1 VLGSKQRQMA
11 FLFTGQGSQY
21 VGMGRQ
27 LYETQPIFRQV
38 LDECAEILRPYLE
51 IPLLDVLY
59 PSKEAESPQSKIENL
74 QSKIDDTAY
83 TQPALFALEYALF
96 QLWKS
101 WGVEPAVVM
110 GHSVGEYVAACVAGV
125 FSLEAG
131 LKLIAARGRLMQA
144 LPQNGEMVAVLAD
157 PAQVAVALA
166 PYAQQVVIAAVNG
179 PKSLVLSGEKSAV
192 RAVCATLVAQGVKTK
207 ALQVSH
213 AFHSPLMIP
222 MLAEFEKVASE
233 VSYST
238 PQIKLISNLTGQL
251 IGEEI
256 ASPDYWCRH
265 ILNAVQFAASMETL
279 GQKDYQIFVEIG
291 PKPILLGMGQANF
304 KLPILDERL
313 EDASKNLPSSE
324 TNEQSNNL
332 SSKI

>member
-1 VLGSKQRQMA
+1 LLTLSAKSDRALQELAQRYEDFLASHPKLSLADICFTANIGRSHFDYRLAIVSKSATQLQEQLKAFIAQTETSGLAKGQVLGNKQRQMA

-38 LDECAEILRPYLE
+38 LDKCAEILRPYLE
-51 IPLLDVLY
+51 IPLLDILY
-59 PSKEAESPQSKIENL
+59 PSQEAENPQSKIENL
-74 QSKIDDTAY
+74 QLKIDDTAY

-144 LPQNGEMVAVLAD
+144 LPQNGEMVAVLAE

-166 PYAQQVVIAAVNG
+166 PYAQQVAIAAVNG
-179 PKSLVLSGEKSAV
+179 PKSLVLSGEKQAV

-238 PQIKLISNLTGQL
+238 PKIKLISNLRN
-251 IGEEI
+251 
-256 ASPDYWCRH
+256 C
-265 ILNAVQFAASMETL
+265 
-279 GQKDYQIFVEIG
+279 
-291 PKPILLGMGQANF
+291 
-304 KLPILDERL
+304 
-313 EDASKNLPSSE
+313 
-324 TNEQSNNL
+324 
-332 SSKI
+332 